1 MTRGESTD
9 VASVQQLVQRLAAMP
24 EPAPVIVPL
33 RIWSHPLWGGLMI
46 VLLAVFWTGR
56 KFAGLA

>member
-1 MTRGESTD
+1 
-9 VASVQQLVQRLAAMP
+9 VQQLVQRLAAMP

-33 RIWSHPLWGGLMI
+33 RIWSHPLWGGLII